1 MFITTRLL
9 IVAIRAAILIQNW
22 FRRYQARLEARRRC
36 TWKIFQ
42 SVEYAGEQDQLKVIW
57 AIWHQFYFQCYFF
70 CETEFNYCTVPTSR
84 ISVKIFLAFFL
95 LVKSKFTLV
104 SLLSGSEVQVIH
116 YFCPEYRLEIVE
128 FQIITKNLSR

>member
-1 MFITTRLL
+1 MNAGHSHDSNKNRNLWILLLNTLVNISLELCIHWSLFKLSLSQKGWGHLACIDILGLGKHSQRKAYIYIFVLMKTCLLLSRLL

-57 AIWHQFYFQCYFF
+57 SI
-70 CETEFNYCTVPTSR
+70 
-84 ISVKIFLAFFL
+84 
-95 LVKSKFTLV
+95 
-104 SLLSGSEVQVIH
+104 
-116 YFCPEYRLEIVE
+116 
-128 FQIITKNLSR
+128 